1 MYARALEVFEYYKN
15 IEVKTKHVT
24 FYWIVFF
31 SFKAL
36 WKMMP
41 NYTV

>member
-24 FYWIVFF
+24 FY
-31 SFKAL
+31 
-36 WKMMP
+36 
-41 NYTV
+41 